1 MSTTIDT
8 TRSLF
13 ENGPSIDDLHA
24 DIIWKVQ
31 DDDIEDYLEQLGDGP
46 ARKQVRRAEQRCE
59 DPFWKLSL
67 RADARRRAGLLPI
80 MTNQQYLASPLAA
93 TYSTDAV
100 ERVDDHDY
108 YNPRYGWPGH
118 DHAPD
123 FIAYTIHRD
132 TLEAV
137 ARVQRHRRHDAAM
150 DSHLRPCVV
159 CGDRQLNESCNTC
172 RPILQHA
179 RLIATAEQPIAGK
192 RTRLDAAL
200 DYARNNR

>member
-1 MSTTIDT
+1 MNMPDLTTPLYQD
-8 TRSLF
+8 
-13 ENGPSIDDLHA
+13 GPSVDDLHA
-24 DIIWKVQ
+24 DDTVWHIGADLI
-31 DDDIEDYLEQLGDGP
+31 DDYLEQLGDGP
-46 ARKQVRRAEQRCE
+46 DRKQVRRAEQRCE
-59 DPFWKLSL
+59 DPAWVLGL
-67 RADARRRAGLLPI
+67 RHEARARAGLLPI

-93 TYSTDAV
+93 TSSHTSLEEV
-100 ERVDDHDY
+100 SDHDY

-118 DHAPD
+118 DRAPD
-123 FIAYTIHRD
+123 PIAYTIHHD

-137 ARVQRHRRHDAAM
+137 ARVQRHRRSDAAM
-150 DSHLRPCVV
+150 DSHLRPCVI

-179 RLIATAEQPIAGK
+179 RLIATAEQPIDGK